1 MMEGLRFA
9 AAAVLLAGLAAC
21 SSVPET
27 HYASTASVPSFE
39 RGEIVTP
46 SEPLK
51 CVGFARERS
60 GLDIHGDAWTWWD
73 QADGRYARESEPE
86 TGAVMVLTGYAG
98 DKRAHLA
105 VVREMVAPRLIRVD
119 HANWLNDV
127 RIYLDDPVADVS
139 PDNDWS
145 EVRVY
150 NLRDHGWGL
159 RTYQVQGFIAP
170 HSNSPDRLMARR
182 D

>member
-1 MMEGLRFA
+1 MVEALRFA

-27 HYASTASVPSFE
+27 NYASSTAPSFE

-51 CVGFARERS
+51 CVVFARERS
-60 GLDIHGDAWTWWD
+60 GLDIYGDAWTWWD
-73 QADGRYARESEPE
+73 QADGRYARENAPE
-86 TGAVMVLTGYAG
+86 MGSVMVLTGYAG
-98 DKRAHLA
+98 EKRAHLA
-105 VVREMVAPRLIRVD
+105 VVREMVSPRLIRVD
-119 HANWLNDV
+119 HANWLNDG

-170 HSNSPDRLMARR
+170 HGDAPTQMMAAR